1 MACGIGFL
9 IGKED
14 GGREIFCEIYSFALA
29 GKNLLMYNKNRKF

>member
-1 MACGIGFL
+1 MACESFSHRERGG
-9 IGKED
+9 